1 MCSTILDFCIFS
13 LYLNILYLYI
23 CYVAIDEHWRRLFCD
38 IVNISE
44 NCIFIFFWDLNFFKL
59 SQMRLFWLISL
70 DLMEGFVSD
79 FCQTSL

>member
-1 MCSTILDFCIFS
+1 MLQLANIGAGYFVIKSILAKIAFS
-13 LYLNILYLYI
+13 
-23 CYVAIDEHWRRLFCD
+23 F
-38 IVNISE
+38 
-44 NCIFIFFWDLNFFKL
+44 FFWTFNFFKL